1 MMAEAKKILFICTG
15 NSIRSQMAEGFMKTL
30 GGGKWTVR
38 SAGVLPSF
46 VHPLA
51 VRVMME
57 AEIDISDQKSKSVNA
72 FVNETFDVIIT
83 LCDHAAA
90 TCPTFPGQAKRLHWP
105 IDDPIGATGTMEER
119 LVLFRKARDEI
130 KNRIEAFLKSEPR

>member
-1 MMAEAKKILFICTG
+1 MMAEPKKVLFICTG
-15 NSIRSQMAEGFMKTL
+15 NSIRSQMAEGLMKAL
-30 GGGKWTVR
+30 GGQEWIVR

-57 AEIDISDQKSKSVNA
+57 IEIDISDQKSKSVGP
-72 FVNETFDVIIT
+72 FVNEAFDVIIT

-90 TCPTFPGQAKRLHWP
+90 ACPTFPGQGKRLHWP
-105 IDDPIGATGTMEER
+105 IDDPVGAVGTLEER

-130 KNRIEAFLKSEPR
+130 KTRIEEFLNSEST

>member
-1 MMAEAKKILFICTG
+1 MMTEAKKVLFICTG
-15 NSIRSQMAEGFMKTL
+15 NSIRSQMTEGFMKAL
-30 GGGKWTVR
+30 GGKAWIVQ
-38 SAGVLPSF
+38 SAGVIPTF

-57 AEIDISDQKSKSVNA
+57 MEIDISDQKSKSVNT

-90 TCPTFPGQAKRLHWP
+90 TCPAFPGQARRLHWP

-130 KNRIEAFLKSEPR
+130 RNRVEAFLKSESK

>member
-1 MMAEAKKILFICTG
+1 MMAETKKVLFICTG
-15 NSIRSQMAEGFMKTL
+15 NSIRSQMAEGLMKAL
-30 GGGKWTVR
+30 GGQGWIVR

-57 AEIDISDQKSKSVNA
+57 IGIDISDQKSKSVDK
-72 FVNETFDVIIT
+72 FVNEAFDTIIT
-83 LCDHAAA
+83 LCDHAAVS
-90 TCPTFPGQAKRLHWP
+90 CPTFPGQGKRLHWP
-105 IDDPIGATGTMEER
+105 IEDPVSATGPTEER

-130 KNRIEAFLKSEPR
+130 KKRIEDFLTGF

>member
-1 MMAEAKKILFICTG
+1 MAEAKKLLFVCTG

-30 GGGKWTVR
+30 GRGTWIVR

-57 AEIDISDQKSKSVNA
+57 AEIDISDQKSKSVDT

-105 IDDPIGATGTMEER
+105 IDDPVGATGSTEER

-130 KNRIEAFLKSEPR
+130 KKRIEEFLRSELE